1 MSKIQTVA
9 LEQVSRVF
17 MSETDRTGGVA
28 RFVALENI
36 SVSFSRGKLHML
48 LGENGAGKSTLVHI
62 LSGLDE
68 PTEGAILVDSVKTV
82 FKSPA
87 QALERGI
94 SMVHQRPLLADDLT
108 VLENISLAGNG
119 FLIGRR
125 SLRHRIEPLM
135 RKWKCDI
142 DLSKPARNLS
152 PADRLHTALLCAL
165 VTSPSFLILDEPTAI
180 LPPEERASFMEVL
193 AQSAKEGMGVLVIT
207 HKMQEAAQWGDTISV
222 LQKGKLVRYFDQKK
236 QPVTEEQLVD
246 LFRSIQE
253 PSAGKNFHSNP
264 SIAHNRC
271 TSGLS
276 VSNLSASPPDRAP
289 IKNISFSAE
298 PGTITGILAY
308 PGSGLDTLEEILS
321 GMLAAESGTLTLSGD
336 DSSCISLDAR
346 TLSPAKLRRYGIA
359 LVPSNRTIR
368 GSHPDISIHDALIP
382 YKSGHF
388 HVNRRTTG
396 DFVHKQIMTNDIADH
411 PFRPV
416 RTLSGGQLQKLIL
429 SRELST
435 TPRVLILSDPE
446 WGLDMANTE
455 RLRNT
460 LTETAKSGV
469 TIIIL
474 TDTPDTMEN
483 HDFFTTTRI
492 LREGVLS

>member
-1 MSKIQTVA
+1 MPRIETVA

-17 MSETDRTGGVA
+17 NSETDRSGGIA

-68 PTEGAILVDSVKTV
+68 PTEGTILINSIETV

-94 SMVHQRPLLADDLT
+94 AMVHQRPLLVDDLT
-108 VLENISLAGNG
+108 VLENISLAESG
-119 FLIGRR
+119 FLVRRR
-125 SLRHRIEPLM
+125 SLRQRVELLM
-135 RKWKCDI
+135 HKWNCNTDV
-142 DLSKPARNLS
+142 SKTVGNLS
-152 PADRLHTALLCAL
+152 PADRLRTALLCAL
-165 VTSPSFLILDEPTAI
+165 ITNPAFLILDEPTAI
-180 LPPEERASFMEVL
+180 LPPEERTGFMEAL
-193 AQSAKEGMGVLVIT
+193 SKSAKEGMGVLVIT

-222 LQKGKLVRYFDQKK
+222 LQKGKLIQCFNQKE
-236 QPVTEEQLVD
+236 QTVTEKQLVD

-253 PSAGKNFHSNP
+253 PSADKKTHSNL
-264 SIAHNRC
+264 SIANNRC
-271 TSGLS
+271 TSGFT
-276 VSNLSASPPDRAP
+276 VSNLSVSPPDRAP
-289 IKNISFSAE
+289 IRNISFSAD

-321 GMLAAESGTLTLSGD
+321 GMLTAESGTITLSGNN
-336 DSSCISLDAR
+336 SSCISLDAR
-346 TLSPAKLRRYGIA
+346 TLSPAKLRQHGIA
-359 LVPSNRTIR
+359 LVPSNRTTR

-382 YKSGHF
+382 YHSGDF
-388 HVNRRTTG
+388 LVNRRTTG
-396 DFVHKQIMTNDIADH
+396 AFVHTQITTNDIADH

-435 TPRVLILSDPE
+435 MPRVLILSDPE
-446 WGLDMANTE
+446 WGLDMANAA

-460 LTETAKSGV
+460 LIETAKSGV

-474 TDTPDTMEN
+474 TDTPDTMDN
-483 HDFFTTTRI
+483 HDFFTATKI
-492 LREGVLS
+492 LREGVLA